1 MNRDRPS
8 PQRAAPVAVI
18 GAPVPGGVDV
28 ERAVF
33 EVGDA
38 VVYAAHGVGSV
49 DQVGLQ
55 EIGGYSLQV
64 IQVSFPADRMTL
76 RIPVS
81 KAADAGLRKIGGADI
96 AERAFSIM
104 AGTPQLG
111 SGPWRHRVAGFQ
123 TKLATGGLLELAE
136 VIRDLRGKISAG
148 SGNSSER
155 AFFDTALERI
165 TDELALI
172 AGERKD
178 ETSKRLALLIAA

>member
-1 MNRDRPS
+1 MADEAIRTTAGGDE
-8 PQRAAPVAVI
+8 AADTPT
-18 GAPVPGGVDV
+18 
-28 ERAVF
+28 F
-33 EVGDA
+33 EAGDA
-38 VVYAAHGVGSV
+38 VVYAAHGVGSI
-49 DQVGLQ
+49 DRVGVQ
-55 EIGGYSLQV
+55 EVGGYSLQV

-76 RIPVS
+76 LIPTA
-81 KAADAGLRKIGGADI
+81 KAAEAGLRKIGGADV
-96 AERAFSIM
+96 AARAFSIM
-104 AGTPQLG
+104 AAAPQVG
-111 SGPWRHRVAGFQ
+111 SGPWRHRVAGIQ

-172 AGERKD
+172 AGEKKD